1 MCGSYEP
8 PERRIAVRSIPD
20 CVESHAVSGLV
31 HGKIGK
37 FPIIRSLPGGD
48 GDRNALVQGDQIQK
62 HLLRRIDP
70 IDLEAAIIFDRQNA
84 ANEGFDLGTWRG
96 DGNEDPFVP
105 HRGPTDSGHA

>member
-20 CVESHAVSGLV
+20 CIEGHAVFGLV
-31 HGKIGK
+31 HREIGK
-37 FPIIRSLPGGD
+37 FPIIWSLPGRD

-70 IDLEAAIIFDRQNA
+70 IDFEVAIIFGRQNA

-96 DGNEDPFVP
+96 DGY
-105 HRGPTDSGHA
+105 